1 MMKIC
6 LFVIAL
12 LLFFTAC
19 NLRIQNDVEILDKV
33 FTMQNFDIQIIN
45 SGCFGEDEYLF
56 KVSKTE
62 NGYMLT
68 SQKSEK
74 SHLISEE
81 KMKVFKA
88 YLKPRIG
95 TNAYGGC
102 TAHFYIRVGT
112 IFNSV
117 EYTHSFCSGPEV
129 FMLDSLLNYKA
140 LSVKENAL

>member
-1 MMKIC
+1 MIKIC
-6 LFVIAL
+6 LFVITL

-19 NLRIQNDVEILDKV
+19 NPRIQNDEETLDKV

-45 SGCFGEDEYLF
+45 GGCFGEDEYLF
-56 KVSKTE
+56 DISKS
-62 NGYMLT
+62 NKGYTLT
-68 SQKSEK
+68 SQNSKK
-74 SHLISEE
+74 SHLISED
-81 KMKVFKA
+81 KFNAFKA

-95 TNAYGGC
+95 ANAYGGC

-112 IFNSV
+112 LFNSV
-117 EYTHSFCSGPEV
+117 EYTHSFCSGPEA

>member
-1 MMKIC
+1 MIKMRLLI
-6 LFVIAL
+6 ITL

-19 NLRIQNDVEILDKV
+19 HPKIQNDVETLDKV
-33 FTMQNFDIQIIN
+33 FAMQNFDLQIIN
-45 SGCFGEDEYLF
+45 GGCFGTDEYLF

-62 NGYMLT
+62 KGYMLT

-81 KMKVFKA
+81 KMKAFKA

-102 TAHFYIRVGT
+102 TSHFYIRVGT

-117 EYTHSFCSGPEV
+117 EYTHSFCSGPEA
-129 FMLDSLLNYKA
+129 FMCDSLLNYKA